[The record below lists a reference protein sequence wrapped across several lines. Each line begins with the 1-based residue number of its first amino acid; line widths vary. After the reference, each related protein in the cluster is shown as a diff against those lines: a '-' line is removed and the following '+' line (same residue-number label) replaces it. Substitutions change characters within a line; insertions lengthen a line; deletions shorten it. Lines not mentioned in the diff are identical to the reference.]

1 MQGNWHDFTSKYG
14 FRDGEGVTSDDFEA
28 RSRLVEL
35 LNEHPGMISSGL
47 RALEFNRS
55 GFHNPCLVIVLQ
67 RAGVAADDELYKQW
81 SSGAITDQPLPE
93 SAAAE
98 IDELVAAAYEDWQR

>member
-14 FRDGEGVTSDDFEA
+14 FGDGQGVTSDDFEA
-28 RSRLVEL
+28 RSRLVKL

-47 RALEFNRS
+47 RSLEFNRS

-67 RAGVAADDELYKQW
+67 RDGMTTDDELYRLW
-81 SSGAITDQPLPE
+81 SSCAITDQPLPE
-93 SAAAE
+93 PVAAE
-98 IDELVAAAYEDWQR
+98 IDELVAAAYE